1 MLQNCC
7 KTATE
12 KSKMNPKNLET
23 FVSTQTEHK
32 IFPLMINFWTKQDH
46 DLANMKDIVVKYK
59 IYTSS
64 WHKLIK
70 GLIRNESI
78 ITDLNNVTYFLIY
91 VSTVLVKYSQKNKLS

>member
-7 KTATE
+7 KTAAE
-12 KSKMNPKNLET
+12 KSKMNPKNLEI
-23 FVSTQTEHK
+23 FVSTQIEHK

-46 DLANMKDIVVKYK
+46 DLGNMKVIVVKYK
-59 IYTSS
+59 IYTSR

-78 ITDLNNVTYFLIY
+78 ITGLNNVTYFLIY
-91 VSTVLVKYSQKNKLS
+91 VSTVLVKYSQKNKPS